1 MNNDLQGRIDNVV
14 WDTLIYGYASREN
27 SESLGYGS
35 IFDKY
40 YKDFLNTPFPKNDS
54 EVVKNEL
61 LEIEKAMKEND
72 NNQSFLAIDR
82 DIENYVISSLNKMNI
97 PMNVELLGKITMQVG
112 SVIMRLKHHYQR
124 PRPFQ
129 LGWYHKIPIMPYA
142 STGAQSPSYPSG
154 HAGQSR
160 FLCLVLGEL
169 YPEKREMLIKFSDY
183 IAFSRIAL
191 GVHFTSDNAFGQAI
205 SEYLFKTNEC
215 NDFIDEIAQDIDSLS
230 K

>member
-14 WDTLIYGYASREN
+14 WDTLVYGYASKEN
-27 SESLGYGS
+27 SVALNSKS

-40 YKDFLNTPFPKNDS
+40 YQDFLNTPFPKNDS
-54 EVVKNEL
+54 ETTKKEL
-61 LEIEKAMKEND
+61 FEIQKVMGENSV
-72 NNQSFLAIDR
+72 NATFNMIDK
-82 DIENYVISSLNKMNI
+82 DIENFLFAQLDKLNI
-97 PMNVELLGKITMQVG
+97 PMDLKTMGKITMQVG
-112 SVIMRLKHHYQR
+112 TIIMRLKHHYQR

-129 LGWYHKIPIMPYA
+129 LGWYHKIPVMPIG

-169 YPEKREMLIKFSDY
+169 YPEKREHLIKLSDY
-183 IAFSRIAL
+183 IAYSRIGI

-205 SEYLFKTNEC
+205 SEYLFKTKEC
-215 NDFIDEIAQDIDSLS
+215 SDFIDEIAQDLDNLE

>member
-14 WDTLIYGYASREN
+14 WDTLVYGYASKEN
-27 SESLGYGS
+27 SVSLNSKS

-40 YKDFLNTPFPKNDS
+40 YQDFLNTPFPKNNS
-54 EVVKNEL
+54 ETTKKEL
-61 LEIEKAMKEND
+61 LEIQKVMEENAV
-72 NNQSFLAIDR
+72 NTTFNMIDK
-82 DIENYVISSLNKMNI
+82 DVENFIFAQLDKLNI
-97 PMNVELLGKITMQVG
+97 PMDLKTMGKITMQVG
-112 SVIMRLKHHYQR
+112 TIIMRLKHHYQR

-129 LGWYHKIPIMPYA
+129 LGWYHKIPVMPIG

-169 YPEKREMLIKFSDY
+169 YPEKKENLIKLSDY
-183 IAFSRIAL
+183 IAYSRIGI

-205 SEYLFKTNEC
+205 SEYLFKTKEC
-215 NDFIDEIAQDIDSLS
+215 SDFIDEIAQDLDNLQ

>member
-27 SESLGYGS
+27 SESLSFGS

-82 DIENYVISSLNKMNI
+82 GIENYILSSFDKINI
-97 PMNVELLGKITMQVG
+97 PMNVEILGKITMQVG

-129 LGWYHKIPIMPYA
+129 LGWYHKVPIMPYA

-183 IAFSRIAL
+183 IAYSRIGL

-215 NDFIDEIAQDIDSLS
+215 NDFIDEIAQDIDNLS